1 MSVGVREIT
10 RDAVRAQLAQSLF
23 DVFSEKGFDET
34 TVEDASRAVG
44 ISRATFFRY
53 FATKDDAI
61 VAAMPLS
68 NFGEQ
73 VRGLDFIDGETTWK
87 LVRRAFDANIRAAAF
102 NPQRL
107 LAQVKLIGSV
117 DSLRA
122 TLAKR
127 RITQEGDFVE
137 ALTERL
143 GDPLTARVFAVAS
156 LAAFDL
162 AWREWSERPERSFG
176 EVVDSVFDR
185 LEASSH

>member
-23 DVFSEKGFDET
+23 DVFSQQGFDET

-61 VAAMPLS
+61 VAAIPLS

-73 VRGLDFIDGETTWK
+73 VRGLAVIDGETTWQ
-87 LVRRAFDANIRAAAF
+87 LVRRAFDANISAAAF

-127 RITQEGDFVE
+127 RIAQEGDFVA

-143 GDPLTARVFAVAS
+143 GDPLTARVFAVTS

-185 LEASSH
+185 LEAASH